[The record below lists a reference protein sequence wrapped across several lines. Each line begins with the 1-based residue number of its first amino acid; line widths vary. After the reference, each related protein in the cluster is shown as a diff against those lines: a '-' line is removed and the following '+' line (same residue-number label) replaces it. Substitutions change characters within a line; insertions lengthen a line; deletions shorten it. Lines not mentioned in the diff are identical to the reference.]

1 MPADTSILMGY
12 RPPQIEMPDV
22 QNARAAQARAAEQ
35 QNMLGAIQLGEAA
48 RANQVRNNLRKTL
61 GEIDPNMPEDAVNA
75 LIDRELVKTGDLNQV
90 MAHRKNVAAIQA
102 EKFKSLKE
110 KALTDKADVET
121 KAEKLKL
128 FTTQLPIIAQNPSDQ
143 AIAQWASTLV
153 QNGLMDENQ
162 AKTSVTQMLALPP
175 EQRSER
181 LMQSALNAKDALSRL
196 EPKTDIGKL
205 MFERDRLPAD
215 DPRRKI
221 YDDAIKKATTHS
233 PGTNV
238 NVALST
244 EKSYGGEYGKKTAE
258 SDINLKAA
266 AEAAPTLA
274 ESSNRISQIL
284 KSGKVFTGTGAEFKL
299 QLAKALKVVAN
310 TENEAIA
317 NTESLISSL
326 AGQTLAN
333 IKSSGLGSG
342 QGFTDKDREF
352 LQAATAGTI
361 TLDNKTLQRLSDLS
375 YRTAVATAD
384 KWSKRVK
391 EIPKSVLEGT
401 GTSTE
406 PINVPSRTGAA
417 PKVSSVR
424 SAADAILNGKKP

>member
-22 QNARAAQARAAEQ
+22 QNARAAQAINAQQ

-61 GEIDPNMPEDAVNA
+61 SEIDPNMPEDAVNA
-75 LIDRELVKTGDLNQV
+75 LIDRELVKTGDINQV
-90 MAHRKNVAAIQA
+90 MAHRKNVAQIQA
-102 EKFKSLKE
+102 EKAKLTKE
-110 KALTDKADVET
+110 KSLTDKADVEL

-128 FTTQLPIIAQNPSDQ
+128 FTTQLPIIAQNPTDQ
-143 AIAQWASTLV
+143 AIGQWASTLI

-162 AKTSVTQMLALPP
+162 AKASVSQMLALPP

-205 MFERDRLPAD
+205 MFERDKLPAD
-215 DPRRKI
+215 DPRRKT
-221 YDDAIKKATTHS
+221 YDAAILKATTQS

-238 NVALST
+238 NVSVST
-244 EKSYGGEYGKKTAE
+244 EKKYGEKFAGNIADADVSLKT
-258 SDINLKAA
+258 A

-274 ESSNRISQIL
+274 ENSNRISQIL
-284 KSGKVFTGTGAEFKL
+284 KSGQVFTGTGANIKL
-299 QLAKALKVVAN
+299 QLAKALKLAGG
-310 TENEAIA
+310 TDDEAIA
-317 NTESLISSL
+317 NTETLISSL
-326 AGQTLAN
+326 ASQTLAN

-352 LQAATAGTI
+352 LQAASAGTI
-361 TLDNKTLQRLSDLS
+361 TLDSKTLQRLSDLS
-375 YRTAVATAD
+375 YKTAVASANKWKERVD
-384 KWSKRVK
+384 K
-391 EIPKSVLEGT
+391 IPNSAIEAT
-401 GTSTE
+401 GISRE
-406 PINVPSRTGAA
+406 AIKVPPRAGDA
-417 PKVSSVR
+417 PKPSAVR
-424 SAADAILNGKKP
+424 SAADAILSGSKK